1 MTQTAISKAIT
12 TVASLPGGFAQAEQ
26 RFGLSR
32 TEDELFFLEWQT
44 ALPELQEVDRSELQ
58 IMRRRYL
65 YHRTDDHLLE
75 GAVTLLLASPLLTI
89 AGFYDP
95 PFRMKAETSVQL
107 SLNDGE
113 EILQG
118 QLDVLV
124 VQNQFWVLVVESK
137 KTAISAL
144 SGLPQA
150 LGYLT
155 ASPNSLSFGMVTNG
169 DEILLVKLRSSQ
181 YALSRIF
188 APFISFS
195 ELEQVT
201 RILRSIGQAILEQ
214 TR

>member
-1 MTQTAISKAIT
+1 MTQTAISKAIVT
-12 TVASLPGGFAQAEQ
+12 IAQAEQ

-32 TEDELFFLEWQT
+32 TEDELFFPEWQT
-44 ALPELQEVDRSELQ
+44 ALPELQEVERAELQ
-58 IMRRRYL
+58 VMRRRYL

-118 QLDVLV
+118 RLDVLV
-124 VQNQFWVLVVESK
+124 VQNRLWVLVVESK

-150 LGYLT
+150 LAYLT
-155 ASPNSLSFGMVTNG
+155 ASPNDSAPSFGMVTNG
-169 DEILLVKLRSSQ
+169 DEILLVKMRSSQ

-188 APFISFS
+188 APFISLG

-201 RILRSIGQAILEQ
+201 RILRGIGQGILQ
-214 TR
+214 SR

>member
-12 TVASLPGGFAQAEQ
+12 TIAQAEQ
-26 RFGLSR
+26 RLGLSR
-32 TEDELFFLEWQT
+32 TEDEQFFPEWQVG
-44 ALPELQEVDRSELQ
+44 LPQLSQGDRSELQ
-58 IMRRRYL
+58 TMRRRYL
-65 YHRTDDHLLE
+65 YHRTEDHLLE

-95 PFRMKAETSVQL
+95 PFRMKAETSVEL

-118 QLDVLV
+118 RLDVLV
-124 VQNQFWVLVVESK
+124 LQEQFWVLVLESK
-137 KTAISAL
+137 KTALSAL

-150 LGYLT
+150 LAYLS
-155 ASPNSLSFGMVTNG
+155 ANPSLDRPMYGMVTNG
-169 DEILLVKLRSSQ
+169 DEILMMKVRSSQ

-188 APFISFS
+188 APFISLG

-201 RILRSIGQAILEQ
+201 QILRNIGQAVI
-214 TR
+214 TIP

>member
-1 MTQTAISKAIT
+1 MTQTAISEAIT
-12 TVASLPGGFAQAEQ
+12 TIAQAEE

-32 TEDELFFLEWQT
+32 TEDESFFPEWQT

-58 IMRRRYL
+58 VMRRRYL

-75 GAVTLLLASPLLTI
+75 SAATLLLASPLLTI

-95 PFRMKAETSVQL
+95 PFKMKAETSVQL

-118 QLDVLV
+118 RLDILV
-124 VQNQFWVLVVESK
+124 VQDQFWVLVVESK

-150 LGYLT
+150 LAYLT
-155 ASPNSLSFGMVTNG
+155 ASPTEPSFGMVTNG
-169 DEILLVKLRSSQ
+169 DEILFVKLRSSQ

-201 RILRSIGQAILEQ
+201 QILRGIGRAIFE
-214 TR
+214 

>member
-12 TVASLPGGFAQAEQ
+12 IAQAEQ

-32 TEDELFFLEWQT
+32 TEDELFFPEWQT
-44 ALPELQEVDRSELQ
+44 ALPELQEVERAELQ
-58 IMRRRYL
+58 VMRRRYL

-118 QLDVLV
+118 RLDVLV
-124 VQNQFWVLVVESK
+124 VQNRLWVLVVESK

-150 LGYLT
+150 LAYLT
-155 ASPNSLSFGMVTNG
+155 ASPNDSAPSFGMVTNG
-169 DEILLVKLRSSQ
+169 DEILLVKMRSSQ

-188 APFISFS
+188 APFISLG

-201 RILRSIGQAILEQ
+201 RILRGIGQGILQ
-214 TR
+214 SR